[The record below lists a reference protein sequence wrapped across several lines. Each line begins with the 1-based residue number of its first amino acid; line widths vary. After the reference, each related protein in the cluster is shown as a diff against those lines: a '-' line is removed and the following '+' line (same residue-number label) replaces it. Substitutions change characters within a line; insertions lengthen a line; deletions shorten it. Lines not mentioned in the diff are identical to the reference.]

1 MKMDEK
7 MISETVD
14 NVVSSVKYL
23 CENDLS
29 YLELNSKL
37 DSLNEKMDTLQT
49 LVVYSQDE
57 KFTKTVCAMQLVSNN
72 LNDEVMK
79 DLGRTFSSE
88 FRENQLDFLR
98 NISTSFDI
106 ELKDIDN
113 IPSIS
118 DNKETIEKE
127 YKKKVSETKKEYKKE
142 TVKETVDDIMK
153 STNEKL
159 DNYFKNPND
168 IKEYLKYMS
177 KFYKYSIGNC
187 SLIEKQ
193 FSGAN
198 AVGSFKFWKDNG
210 FSVNKGEKGIQILTP
225 APIKKFIDANGNEKL
240 LYTATKEEKSKLK
253 KGELKE
259 APSGIT
265 YKKGYVFDISQTN
278 ATADD
283 LPKIFPNKWL
293 EGNIDDYDKLYKSM
307 ENIASNIDVSII
319 PPKSELGVAKGVS
332 YTLTREVALNP
343 RNSQLQ
349 NVKTLLHELAH
360 AKLHTSSTHNNY
372 TKPEKEFQAEM
383 VAFSICSYFNIDT
396 SEYSLSYLDSYSKN
410 KGIKEKK
417 HLLNE
422 IKDTCKEFIEVIEDT
437 LNKDLDIE
445 KTVDKPISNYTSIDD
460 SQAIA
465 DVITPKKDIIYVKFP
480 WSESEHIEND
490 SIFEFEC
497 ANELIET
504 LTNLNN
510 AKNIPGYDKTKF
522 ELHFNSQCTDRFYTG
537 RFDIGDGFAKDLKE
551 HLYKSINEYNQET
564 KISESTRNALFSA
577 LNINSNNYI
586 NTKSK
591 SKGIDNIL

>member
-465 DVITPKKDIIYVKFP
+465 DIITPKKDMIYVKFP